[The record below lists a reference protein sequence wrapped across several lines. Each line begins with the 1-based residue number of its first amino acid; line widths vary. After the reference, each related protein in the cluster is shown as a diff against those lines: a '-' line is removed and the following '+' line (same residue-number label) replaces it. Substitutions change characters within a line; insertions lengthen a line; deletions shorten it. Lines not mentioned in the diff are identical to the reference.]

1 MCPDRFKAPPAGGS
15 PQFGGAVTTPA
26 GYLLALWRHECE
38 RVFCDKL
45 VSAEDK
51 AWAAAAILELAQ
63 CAHVLGMLMLSAQ
76 QKAEPFPASAG
87 PSTQCACIA

>member
-1 MCPDRFKAPPAGGS
+1 MKASPGGAG
-15 PQFGGAVTTPA
+15 PQFGGAVTTSA

-51 AWAAAAILELAQ
+51 AWAAAAILEHAQ
-63 CAHVLGMLMLSAQ
+63 CG
-76 QKAEPFPASAG
+76 ASINAG
-87 PSTQCACIA
+87 VCHA